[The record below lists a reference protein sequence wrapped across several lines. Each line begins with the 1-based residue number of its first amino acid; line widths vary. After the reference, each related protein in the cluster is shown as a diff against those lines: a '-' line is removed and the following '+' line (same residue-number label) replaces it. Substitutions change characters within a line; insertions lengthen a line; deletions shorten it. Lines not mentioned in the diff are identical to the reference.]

1 MLNKDLE
8 GSLMGLT
15 DMENMLYLQVTV
27 YQLLSV
33 SWGHEHS
40 LRYICTHANLGDCSQ
55 DGISRPQWII
65 HTFQPQQSPQIQQKS
80 WGCIVFRILFK
91 ILFWVDYSGVRIMTP
106 AHTTRSLNPKI
117 QFAINL
123 SHTYNQELLFWVDYS
138 GVRIMTP
145 AHTTRSLNPKTQF
158 AINLSH
164 TYNQEHWFWISKWV
178 TLLYNIGWHCIPC
191 VQQMINLHK
200 ITLPCPLRR
209 P

>member
-1 MLNKDLE
+1 
-8 GSLMGLT
+8 MGLT

-91 ILFWVDYSGVRIMTP
+91 
-106 AHTTRSLNPKI
+106 
-117 QFAINL
+117 
-123 SHTYNQELLFWVDYS
+123 LLFWVDYS

-145 AHTTRSLNPKTQF
+145 AHTSRSLNPKIQF

-200 ITLPCPLRR
+200 ITLPCPLRH